1 MVTEHGL
8 EIQINNIISEP
19 FLSKLIA
26 SYSVLIISVGLQSLP
41 TIPRPWKNR
50 MYGCIKSNGHLTD
63 FLRGIINLARTTKV
77 ETMTQIR
84 TLQEENKYILTLNVL
99 PFSSIFISFSI
110 QPLLFKGQFMCCPPW
125 SRENPG
131 PPRGRAG
138 LCSPER
144 SMKQSQRSFSS
155 AGMIDMTARNELT
168 QNLGWNIMVGPTKW
182 LFNSFMRLFLDVIFH
197 SPPDVLVCFGFHFF
211 LGSASLHREEQM
223 LRIC

>member
-26 SYSVLIISVGLQSLP
+26 SYSVLIISIGLQSLP

-110 QPLLFKGQFMCCPPW
+110 QPLLFKGQFMCCPPYPTMKSW
-125 SRENPG
+125 KPRATTGESWALQPG
-131 PPRGRAG
+131 AFYETEPKEFQQRGDDRHDRKEWTD
-138 LCSPER
+138 PKFRVEHH
-144 SMKQSQRSFSS
+144 
-155 AGMIDMTARNELT
+155 
-168 QNLGWNIMVGPTKW
+168 GWTNKMV
-182 LFNSFMRLFLDVIFH
+182 V
-197 SPPDVLVCFGFHFF
+197 
-211 LGSASLHREEQM
+211 Q
-223 LRIC
+223 